1 MLSSRS
7 LTAYRF
13 ATAERPVLPAD
24 RARVLRWRVHRASPA
39 APGRRRGRS
48 RRMDLVRHREWRGA
62 ADRPGRHAHREDGE
76 GRRLHAR
83 ARLPRQH
90 GSVLLRQPGGH
101 GLPARSRVGPRRALR
116 KPGHQDSQLSGRR
129 CYAATAP
136 RLRQP
141 RFRGAGAGRVC
152 VRPRDRRGRSLVR
165 RRAGVRQWAG
175 ARARRQ
181 CALRL

>member
-24 RARVLRWRVHRASPA
+24 RARGLLRWRVHRASPA

-48 RRMDLVRHREWRGA
+48 RRMDLVWHREWRGA

-90 GSVLLRQPGGH
+90 GSVLLRQPR
-101 GLPARSRVGPRRALR
+101 PRSSGSISRRAAPSASQARASGFPTIRPSMLR
-116 KPGHQDSQLSGRR
+116 GDGSSSPT
-129 CYAATAP
+129 ATISW
-136 RLRQP
+136 
-141 RFRGAGAGRVC
+141 
-152 VRPRDRRGRSLVR
+152 RRGRACLRSTSR
-165 RRAGVRQWAG
+165 PARAISGTAARWCSPWAG